1 MSVILVML
9 PAALL
14 LSALGL
20 GAFIWAARRG
30 QFDDLRTPSI
40 RAVFDDPP
48 SVPAHGQD
56 EAP

>member
-48 SVPAHGQD
+48 A
-56 EAP
+56 APTREQERAP